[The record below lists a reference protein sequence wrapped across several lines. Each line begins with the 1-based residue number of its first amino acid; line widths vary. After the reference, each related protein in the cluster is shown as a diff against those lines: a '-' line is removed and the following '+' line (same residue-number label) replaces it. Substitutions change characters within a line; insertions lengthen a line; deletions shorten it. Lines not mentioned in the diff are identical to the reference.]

1 MTKQE
6 HTRFV
11 QTVRYS
17 LDGNLFASGGF
28 DGKVFL
34 YNGVTSDL
42 VGEIGSPAHQGG
54 VYAVRRNSRFN
65 SFAIKLTVQAK
76 IVIFIFF

>member
-17 LDGNLFASGGF
+17 PDGNLFASGGF
-28 DGKVFL
+28 DGKVFI
-34 YNGVTSDL
+34 YNGTTSDL

-54 VYAVRRNSRFN
+54 VYGVCDIYTISLKFLFPEAVNWILSR
-65 SFAIKLTVQAK
+65 ID
-76 IVIFIFF
+76 

>member
-17 LDGNLFASGGF
+17 PDGNLFASGGF
-28 DGKVFL
+28 DGKVFI
-34 YNGVTSDL
+34 YNGTTSDL
-42 VGEIGSPAHQGG
+42 IGEVGSPAHQGG
-54 VYAVRRNSRFN
+54 VYGVRNIYLTRFDV
-65 SFAIKLTVQAK
+65 KT
-76 IVIFIFF
+76 